1 MSSLSDSTQ
10 CVVITALVARR
21 NQLKGLITYWSEV
34 LTRSR
39 TVAGAEAAHDEAVKH
54 LAETEAAM
62 IELDKRAVP
71 WLHCH
76 PDCSDLFEDKTPSP
90 AVARA
95 A

>member
-1 MSSLSDSTQ
+1 MSPLSEPTQ

-39 TVAGAEAAHDEAVKH
+39 AVVGAEAARDEAVKH

-76 PDCSDLFEDKTPSP
+76 PDCSDLFADKTVSS
-90 AVARA
+90 A
-95 A
+95 AAEAA